1 MLNGILVGGIQE
13 TCFDK
18 TSFRNL
24 ITSQEL
30 MVTRRNRL
38 FNLVDFACFSRFRSG
53 DGTPENCFFQ
63 MSSMHVD
70 TRAYVFIIN

>member
-1 MLNGILVGGIQE
+1 MLKGILVGGIQE

-18 TSFRNL
+18 KTLFRNL

-30 MVTRRNRL
+30 IVARRKRL
-38 FNLVDFACFSRFRSG
+38 FYLVDFVCFSHFRSR

-63 MSSMHVD
+63 MSSMHVHP
-70 TRAYVFIIN
+70 RGIHN

>member
-18 TSFRNL
+18 TSFRNF
-24 ITSQEL
+24 ITSHEL
-30 MVTRRNRL
+30 VVPRGNRH
-38 FNLVDFACFSRFRSG
+38 FYLVDFACFSHFRSR

-63 MSSMHVD
+63 MPSMHVHP
-70 TRAYVFIIN
+70 RAYVFIIN

>member
-1 MLNGILVGGIQE
+1 MLKGILVGGIQE

-30 MVTRRNRL
+30 MVARRNRL
-38 FNLVDFACFSRFRSG
+38 FYLLDFVCFSHFRSR
-53 DGTPENCFFQ
+53 DGTAENCFFQ
-63 MSSMHVD
+63 MSSVHVHPH
-70 TRAYVFIIN
+70 AYVFIIY